1 MSRPPAARSSVA
13 SGLAPPPPPVYP
25 ASAHGSTVFAPPPLS
40 AAPTNLSRPQS
51 RLEPPP
57 LAATMGPMPG
67 TLERPIH
74 GPKKRL
80 IVTCDGTWLDADN
93 GLVNGHK
100 QPPSNVSRIGWAI
113 KDTSRDGIPQ
123 IVNYQA
129 GVGTM
134 GGPASRVVGGA
145 TGLGL
150 KENMR
155 MSYTYLAVNWR
166 AGDEI
171 FLMGFSRGAFTARS
185 VGGMVGAL
193 GLLTRSGLPYFNEI
207 FEDWEHRADDHYVS
221 QFPDIPFPEKGRFDD
236 RYVQELARRG
246 LTTLNVP
253 IKAIC
258 CWDTVGALGI
268 PRVPWLESLRLQARG
283 MHAYEF
289 YDTTLH
295 PCIENAFQALALD
308 ERRAPFTPA
317 LWEKRDNH
325 TTNLVQCWFP
335 GVHSNVGGGYDDQE
349 LADITLAWMISK
361 LEPFLD
367 FRPNALMG
375 LWEENR
381 AYYKQT
387 RQRTRWWSF
396 GEILETVKGLYALTG
411 ARTRTPG
418 NYFRTDPDTGRPTSK
433 RLRGT
438 NEFIHASVR
447 ARLGLQGPGVQDRG
461 NYDPPAL
468 RDWTFDVEFVGPGHG
483 GNQDG
488 LMVMWNN
495 HGRSSRRRG
504 EKGGQ
509 ERIPEEKL
517 SETELVLLKQSPRV
531 YDYVM
536 QLRPAGGPGG
546 KRRSRRQHGQNGAP
560 SGPYPGGVGTSQPPP
575 GSFVGGPP
583 PRPPSMA
590 GEMNGRRSRRSL
602 NMDANADASPPD
614 DSDDESQEQ
623 RDRERERRH
632 RRRRESG
639 GDPTD
644 RDRHSRRRRSRRY
657 EDDE

>member
-13 SGLAPPPPPVYP
+13 SGLAPPPPPPGYP
-25 ASAHGSTVFAPPPLS
+25 ASAHGSTYFAPPPVS
-40 AAPTNLSRPQS
+40 VAPTNLSRPQS
-51 RLEPPP
+51 RHEPPP
-57 LAATMGPMPG
+57 LASTMGPMPG

-93 GLVNGHK
+93 GLVNGQK

-134 GGPASRVVGGA
+134 GGPTARVVGGA

-185 VGGMVGAL
+185 LGGMVGAL

-207 FEDWEHRADDHYVS
+207 FEDWEHRADDRYVS

-236 RYVQELARRG
+236 RYVQELGRRG

-325 TTNLVQCWFP
+325 RTNLVQCWFP
-335 GVHSNVGGGYDDQE
+335 GVHSNVGGGYNDQQ

-367 FRPNALMG
+367 FRPNYLIG

-381 AYYKQT
+381 AFYKQT
-387 RQRTRWWSF
+387 RQKTRWWSF

-411 ARTRTPG
+411 SKTRTPG
-418 NYFRTDPDTGRPTSK
+418 NYFRSDPATGRTTNK

-447 ARLGLQGPGVQDRG
+447 ARLGLQGPGVEDRG

-468 RDWTFDVEFVGPGHG
+468 RDWTFDVEYVGQGPGA
-483 GNQDG
+483 NKDG
-488 LMVMWNN
+488 MIVMWNN
-495 HGRSSRRRG
+495 HGQSSRRRG

-517 SETELVLLKQSPRV
+517 SETELVLLQQSPRV

-536 QLRPAGGPGG
+536 QLRPSGGPGG
-546 KRRSRRQHGQNGAP
+546 KRRSRRHGQNGVP
-560 SGPYPGGVGTSQPPP
+560 NGPGPPPPGMSPYGAGGMGQPPP

-583 PRPPSMA
+583 PPSA
-590 GEMNGRRSRRSL
+590 LHGRRSGRSL
-602 NMDANADASPPD
+602 NADALP
-614 DSDDESQEQ
+614 DSDDSRE
-623 RDRERERRH
+623 RDRERRH

-639 GDPTD
+639 DP
-644 RDRHSRRRRSRRY
+644 DRHRRRRSRRY
-657 EDDE
+657 DDDE